1 MLWPWMLRRWMLRS
15 RTLPPTATRNLPPVV
30 PRVRLAVRVRF
41 ATREVAAGP
50 RGATGGASHPA
61 ALARVGPACV
71 NKALACRMR
80 DPVVLWAIS
89 AAVAASARRMVS
101 FAAAAMEPR
110 AVFTVVPLASLAAG
124 PAQTAPAQPLARLV
138 PEPQVE
144 RQLAPFAV
152 PLTSPAAGLAETG
165 PAQPLARHAT
175 EQLRLAPPA
184 VALTNPAAQMGAVQP
199 LERLAAEPGRRRLAP
214 PAVAL
219 TNPAAEPART
229 GLAQP
234 LALLAAEARVEQ
246 QLASLAAPL
255 TNPVAGSAGSAETAL
270 ALPLMQSALRSRA
283 PMEAEQRTF
292 ARPVESQAMVAVQT
306 IPAPALVAA
315 LMALA

>member
-1 MLWPWMLRRWMLRS
+1 MLWPWMLLRWMLRS
-15 RTLPPTATRNLPPVV
+15 RTLPPTATRNLPPAVL
-30 PRVRLAVRVRF
+30 RVRLAVRVRF
-41 ATREVAAGP
+41 ATREVAAEP
-50 RGATGGASHPA
+50 LVGATGGASHPVV
-61 ALARVGPACV
+61 LAPLRQGASVSR
-71 NKALACRMR
+71 ALACRMR
-80 DPVVLWAIS
+80 DPAVLWAIS
-89 AAVAASARRMVS
+89 AAVAASVRRVVS

-110 AVFTVVPLASLAAG
+110 AAFTVVPLASLAAG
-124 PAQTAPAQPLARLV
+124 PAQTAPAQTRARLV

-152 PLTSPAAGLAETG
+152 PLTSPAVEPARTGL
-165 PAQPLARHAT
+165 AQPLARHAT
-175 EQLRLAPPA
+175 ERLRLALPA
-184 VALTNPAAQMGAVQP
+184 VALTNPAAQMRPVQP

-234 LALLAAEARVEQ
+234 LALLAAEARVQQ

-255 TNPVAGSAGSAETAL
+255 TNPAAGSAETAP
-270 ALPLMQSALRSRA
+270 ALPLMRSALRSRV
-283 PMEAEQRTF
+283 PTQAEQPTL
-292 ARPVESQAMVAVQT
+292 ARPVESQAMAAAQT

-315 LMALA
+315 PMALA

>member
-124 PAQTAPAQPLARLV
+124 PAQTAPAQPLAR
-138 PEPQVE
+138 
-144 RQLAPFAV
+144 
-152 PLTSPAAGLAETG
+152 
-165 PAQPLARHAT
+165 HAT

-246 QLASLAAPL
+246 QLASLAAPS
-255 TNPVAGSAGSAETAL
+255 TNPAAGSAGSAETAL